1 MLSVRNGNQSIS
13 WSAREEGQGGG
24 GDDIGQAAA
33 EAKGETR
40 GAFLGA
46 GEAWSFDNS
55 FFGIPPAQA
64 SCMDPQQ
71 RMMLEVSRFCI
82 ITRGDILLYPGA
94 QDPKT
99 EKKTKRQTAAGGGS
113 ESGAPQYRC

>member
-1 MLSVRNGNQSIS
+1 MLTSPSNEHRCIS
-13 WSAREEGQGGG
+13 WSAGEEGHGEQR
-24 GDDIGQAAA
+24 DEDRSRQAPAA
-33 EAKGETR
+33 QAAKGETR

-71 RMMLEVSRFCI
+71 RIMLEVRAWLPTGILSCFGMFFFCI
-82 ITRGDILLYPGA
+82 GCRFPAVGVGIT
-94 QDPKT
+94 
-99 EKKTKRQTAAGGGS
+99 EV
-113 ESGAPQYRC
+113 

>member
-1 MLSVRNGNQSIS
+1 MYRILNKRYFTSVMFTMVVVNENRSIR
-13 WSAREEGQGGG
+13 WSAGE
-24 GDDIGQAAA
+24 AAPA
-33 EAKGETR
+33 AKDETR

-71 RMMLEVSRFCI
+71 RMMLEV
-82 ITRGDILLYPGA
+82 
-94 QDPKT
+94 
-99 EKKTKRQTAAGGGS
+99 
-113 ESGAPQYRC
+113 